1 MIRFVESLR
10 KRAAPKGDFWLAGQF
25 GRSAHAAHDRAV
37 AAWSEHLGRQSAEL
51 WLAARA
57 SEARGR

>member
-1 MIRFVESLR
+1 MICFVKSLR
-10 KRAAPKGDFWLAGQF
+10 KRTAPKGDFWLAGQF
-25 GRSAHAAHDRAV
+25 GRNAHIERDRAI

-57 SEARGR
+57 GEARGR